1 MAVLAEWNGGIKAG
15 EAEGDL
21 RPNPGTTPFRFKRF
35 RSRAHIRTIF
45 DCTSRNNL
53 RLQAAAQ
60 S

>member
-35 RSRAHIRTIF
+35 RTRAHIRTTF

-53 RLQAAAQ
+53 RLHAVAQ